1 MTHLRQITLGAQSN
15 EDIRDAFIWDIVKER
30 NMTFLYLGIK
40 ATSMILATTDLIL
53 KSNQKLQHSQKVFF
67 LSCPDLTCSD

>member
-15 EDIRDAFIWDIVKER
+15 KDIRDAFIWDIVKER
-30 NMTFLYLGIK
+30 NKTFLYLGIK

-53 KSNQKLQHSQKVFF
+53 KSNQKLQYSQVFF
-67 LSCPDLTCSD
+67 LSCPDLTCSN

>member
-15 EDIRDAFIWDIVKER
+15 KDIRDAFIWDIVNER
-30 NMTFLYLGIK
+30 NKTFLYLGIK

-53 KSNQKLQHSQKVFF
+53 KSNQKLQYSQKVFF
-67 LSCPDLTCSD
+67 LSCPDLTCSN

>member
-15 EDIRDAFIWDIVKER
+15 KDIRDAFIWDIVKER
-30 NMTFLYLGIK
+30 NKTFLYLGIK

-53 KSNQKLQHSQKVFF
+53 KSNQKLQYSQKVFL
-67 LSCPDLTCSD
+67 LSCPDLTCSN